1 MTNERTKD
9 KSDDFHFES
18 EMIFISD
25 KLKQRERK
33 HIMYVKAVF
42 EKLENLQNTK
52 KLKLPEVQE
61 NQMSETANVIA
72 NVC

>member
-1 MTNERTKD
+1 
-9 KSDDFHFES
+9 
-18 EMIFISD
+18 
-25 KLKQRERK
+25 
-33 HIMYVKAVF
+33 MYVKAFF

-72 NVC
+72 IVC

>member
-1 MTNERTKD
+1 
-9 KSDDFHFES
+9 
-18 EMIFISD
+18 MISKSD

-33 HIMYVKAVF
+33 HIIYVF
-42 EKLENLQNTK
+42 EKLENLQNAK